1 MGWAKRQTRKREG
14 EGQPGRLN
22 WAPNKKIKI
31 KRTLDNRK
39 REIRKGHRPT
49 GIFSLDQ
56 EKMKDLT
63 KMVGRG
69 LGKLGPHSFEFNSN
83 GF

>member
-1 MGWAKRQTRKREG
+1 MGWAKRKTRKREG
-14 EGQPGRLN
+14 EGQPGKLN
-22 WAPNKKIKI
+22 WAPNKKIK
-31 KRTLDNRK
+31 KENFGEQKER
-39 REIRKGHRPT
+39 IRKGIRPT

-56 EKMKDLT
+56 ENMKDLT